1 MFELKLSII
10 IYACGMVFISYI
22 CIYIYIQY
30 MLVVVSI
37 VSYTLPGRRAWGD
50 EEGSRNWKR
59 SSTLLVKNLGG
70 FG

>member
-1 MFELKLSII
+1 MHAAWYL
-10 IYACGMVFISYI
+10 YH
-22 CIYIYIQY
+22 IYIQY

-50 EEGSRNWKR
+50 EEEDSRNWKR